1 MPKGIRADGKPQKG
15 QHKAPAAVAL
25 RKKAMLA
32 ALERHLGIVTHA
44 ARDVGIDRNTHY
56 LWMNDDPEYK
66 LAAESI
72 NDAVLDFGE
81 TALFNNVKSGK
92 EASIIFLLKCRGRKR
107 GYIEKFEQSPA
118 AGDEA
123 NKALSDIAAAMR
135 EQVAQL

>member
-32 ALERHLGIVTHA
+32 ALERSLGIVTHA
-44 ARDVGIDRNTHY
+44 AREVGIDRNTHY
-56 LWMNDDPEYK
+56 DWMKKDPDYRA
-66 LAAESI
+66 AAETI
-72 NDAVLDFGE
+72 DDAVVDFGE
-81 TALFNNVKSGK
+81 TALFNNVKKGR

-107 GYIEKFEQSPA
+107 GYIERYEQSQPNES
-118 AGDEA
+118 DA
-123 NKALSDIAAAMR
+123 NKALADIAAAMR